1 MSVSVVSRVS
11 TPHPLPDPPPA
22 VKPVVVRAAP
32 PAPVP
37 ADTVT
42 INSAGEAQSP
52 VSADTAGDGR

>member
-1 MSVSVVSRVS
+1 
-11 TPHPLPDPPPA
+11 LPDPPPA